1 MEKACRE
8 VQKITNSLKE
18 KGTDNEIIKSQ
29 VQRIETLQNELLK
42 KDETIRQ
49 L

>member
-18 KGTDNEIIKSQ
+18 KGTDNEVIKSQ
-29 VQRIETLQNELLK
+29 VQKIETLQDELVK
-42 KDETIRQ
+42 KDETIKQ